1 MQLPNLGLLFLARLR
16 GLLLILH
23 LVVCLVSKRKISNWR
38 YTSSEFMR
46 TSLSTLCYVFILAVV
61 AVGCAGN
68 TDDNSTNLRF
78 LNAVVGVGDVDMLVD
93 SDEYLENIAYL
104 ESTAYLE
111 FDTQPHLLQITP
123 SNSLTPIDA
132 ERVSLQDDVDY
143 TYIACGNSS
152 DPEAI
157 LLEDDNEPAG
167 EGSFRARII
176 NVFKGVRG
184 FDVFITTNADDVDGL
199 LPTAEQVGFKA
210 ATGYRAGRSG
220 VYDIVVRNSSTQT
233 IEATYRGQEFKAE
246 SVYSVILVANL
257 SRPSQVDV
265 LVLTDRQ
272 ENS

>member
-1 MQLPNLGLLFLARLR
+1 MKYSIKTIF
-16 GLLLILH
+16 LILP
-23 LVVCLVSKRKISNWR
+23 
-38 YTSSEFMR
+38 
-46 TSLSTLCYVFILAVV
+46 LAVLV
-61 AVGCAGN
+61 FGCGN
-68 TDDNSTNLRF
+68 ATDDNSTNLRF

-93 SDEYLENIAYL
+93 SDEYLENVSYL

-111 FDTQPHLLQITP
+111 FDTEPHLLQITP

-132 ERVSLQDDVDY
+132 ARVSLQDDVDY

-167 EGSFRARII
+167 DGSFRARII

-184 FDVFITTNADDVDGL
+184 FDVFITTDADGIDSL
-199 LPTAEQVGFKA
+199 SPTAEQLGFKA

-220 VYDIVVRNSSTQT
+220 IFDIVVRNSSTQN
-233 IEATYRGQEFKAE
+233 IEVIYRGQEFKAE
-246 SVYSVILVANL
+246 SVYSVILVANT

-272 ENS
+272 NNH